1 MTHCSIV
8 TACENPPSPESFPQT
23 RRSFLV
29 EDKMTQTALSINTGT
44 LKEWLSSGFPSQ
56 LIDVRS
62 ASEFATAHVPG
73 AINIPL
79 EQIELRTAD
88 LRSDVPVV
96 LICQAGTRARMAA
109 DLLAGSAKNFM
120 VLDGGTDAWLR
131 AGEPA
136 VRSTAALL
144 AVTISPWWLIVPAFV
159 GCGLTFAGLTGLCLM
174 GEFLARLPWNR
185 TRRSPDTVSSLQPGV
200 SCASEL
206 PKQT

>member
-1 MTHCSIV
+1 
-8 TACENPPSPESFPQT
+8 
-23 RRSFLV
+23 
-29 EDKMTQTALSINTGT
+29 MTQTALSINTGT

-109 DLLAGSAKNFM
+109 DLLAGSAKNLM
-120 VLDGGTDAWLR
+120 VLDGGTDAR
-131 AGEPA
+131 P
-136 VRSTAALL
+136 
-144 AVTISPWWLIVPAFV
+144 PPV
-159 GCGLTFAGLTGLCLM
+159 G
-174 GEFLARLPWNR
+174 R
-185 TRRSPDTVSSLQPGV
+185 
-200 SCASEL
+200 
-206 PKQT
+206 

>member
-1 MTHCSIV
+1 
-8 TACENPPSPESFPQT
+8 
-23 RRSFLV
+23 
-29 EDKMTQTALSINTGT
+29 MTQTALSINTGT

-109 DLLAGSAKNFM
+109 DLLAGSAKNLM

-136 VRSTAALL
+136 VRSTAARWSLERQVRLIAGLLVAVGVLL